1 MLSFVPSAAPAPRA
15 ACFSPRAALPPALR
29 RTPVLLAVAILAGP
43 SSVGLAQP
51 AAGEAPAE
59 EPLPAV
65 KELTLE
71 TSDGIGLAVQ
81 YFAAPGENKPAATV
95 ILIHDLGGS
104 SDALVPLAET
114 LQRAGYAVLAP
125 DLRGHGES
133 SIPAYA
139 KAAGAG
145 EQWKLLKRQDFEA
158 MATTT
163 GSRVRGQG
171 DIRGDIEAVRTWI
184 KSEADTGR
192 LDLDRIVVVGA
203 GVGAAVAATWTAA
216 DAAWPPLTT
225 GPQGGRLKGLVLVDP
240 VFATKGFLIGPAL
253 GKEPLRTTIPVF
265 ILGGSGSRDA
275 GKVFDQLKRQRPTA
289 WFDSRQYDA
298 EARRNTSPAK
308 DSEASLLYVE
318 VAARDKLGNP
328 LGGDALAA
336 LASSDPRQ
344 RTPAAMIAAFVR
356 ASIARPR

>member
-15 ACFSPRAALPPALR
+15 ARCCSSSAAPPPGPGRALVPLLAALI
-29 RTPVLLAVAILAGP
+29 AILSEAA
-43 SSVGLAQP
+43 SVGLAQP
-51 AAGEAPAE
+51 AAREP

-81 YFAAPGENKPAATV
+81 YFAAPGEDKPEATV

-104 SDALVPLAET
+104 SDAVVPLAET
-114 LQRAGYAVLAP
+114 LQQAGYAVLAP

-133 SIPAYA
+133 SIPPYA
-139 KAAGAG
+139 KAAATG
-145 EQWKLLKRQDFEA
+145 EQWKLVKRPDFEA
-158 MATTT
+158 MAVT
-163 GSRVRGQG
+163 GGGRVRGQG
-171 DIRGDIEAVRTWI
+171 DIRGDIETVRNWI
-184 KSEADTGR
+184 KQQAAAGK
-192 LDLDRIVVVGA
+192 LDLDRIVVVGS
-203 GVGAAVAATWTAA
+203 GVGAAVAATWTVA
-216 DAAWPPLTT
+216 DAGWPPLAS
-225 GPQGGRLKGLVLVDP
+225 GPQGGQVKGLVLVDP
-240 VFATKGFLIGPAL
+240 AFATKGFSIGPAL
-253 GKEPLRTTIPVF
+253 AKEPLRTMVPVL
-265 ILGGSGSRDA
+265 ILAGSGSRDA

-289 WFDSRQYDA
+289 WFDSR
-298 EARRNTSPAK
+298 NPSPAK
-308 DSEASLLYVE
+308 DSEASLLFVE
-318 VAARDKLGNP
+318 VAARDKRGNP